1 MKQPTLSIDLG
12 SSMTKIYQIGAGMVL
27 SEPSVIAINE
37 TGRRKVKAIG
47 KDAKNLIGKTVDGT
61 VVSSPV
67 FEGCIYD
74 EQTAEL
80 MIENFLN
87 KVTLRK
93 FGRRPAVLFAVPCG
107 ADNASI
113 KKFEKVLNDCD
124 VFSIHFVES
133 PVLAAIGAG
142 VHLTEATPCF
152 IIDIGGGTTNM
163 AAVSLG
169 GVISGISINI
179 GGKTLD
185 NMIIDLIENNFELKI
200 GKLTAE
206 KLKIQVGSLLEK
218 DNTASV
224 VNGRDTVTGKPR
236 AVTVTSQD
244 LYPTVMAFFDKI
256 FKFAEML
263 MAKLPAE
270 ISADIRRSGVY
281 FTGGTSKFMGLEEYF
296 RFSMGIRAN
305 VCEEP
310 AYAVAVGGG
319 AVAGNEKLLSRLRI
333 NRR

>member
-1 MKQPTLSIDLG
+1 MKLPTLSIDLG
-12 SSMTKIYQIGAGMVL
+12 SSVTKIYQIGAGMVL
-27 SEPSVIAINE
+27 CEPSVIAISE

-47 KDAKNLIGKTVDGT
+47 VDAKKLIGKTVDGT
-61 VVSSPV
+61 VVSSPI
-67 FEGCIYD
+67 FEGCVHD
-74 EQTAEL
+74 EETASL

-87 KVTLRK
+87 KVTLK
-93 FGRRPAVLFAVPCG
+93 KLGRRPAVLVAVPCG

-142 VHLTEATPCF
+142 VHLTESEPCF
-152 IIDIGGGTTNM
+152 IIDIGGGTTNI

-169 GVISGISINI
+169 GVISGISVNI
-179 GGKTLD
+179 GGKSLD
-185 NMIIDLIENNFELKI
+185 NMIINLIEENFELKI
-200 GKLTAE
+200 GRLTAE
-206 KLKIQVGSLLEK
+206 KLKIQVGSLLDK
-218 DNTASV
+218 DNTAFT
-224 VNGRDTVTGKPR
+224 VNGRDLITGRPR
-236 AVTVTSQD
+236 AVQITSQD
-244 LYPTVMAFFDKI
+244 LYPTVKLFFDKI
-256 FKFAEML
+256 FELASML

-270 ISADIRRSGVY
+270 ISADIRRTGVF

-310 AYAVAVGGG
+310 SYAVAVGGG
-319 AVAGNEKLLSRLRI
+319 AVAGNDKLLSRLRI